1 MKSTLGAVI
10 AVGVA
15 LALGPGVA
23 PSAIAPSRCGVSQ
36 VRHVPHIGW
45 MVVGD
50 GPVSLGL
57 VGGQRRARISIAQSV
72 RDKQGWRAQKT
83 PWLVRRA
90 YRGPVTVTA
99 RRIDGPGQVRLAKV
113 YGQHL
118 RRLAFARDNVSPPT
132 HGFYLLPSGALF
144 RSTGCYAFD
153 VSGRHYFERLIVRVV
168 A

>member
-1 MKSTLGAVI
+1 
-10 AVGVA
+10 
-15 LALGPGVA
+15 
-23 PSAIAPSRCGVSQ
+23 VSQ
-36 VRHVPHIGW
+36 VRHVPHVGW
-45 MVVGD
+45 IVVGD

-90 YRGPVTVTA
+90 YRGPVIVTA
-99 RRIDGPGQVRLAKV
+99 RRIDGPGQVRLAYV

-132 HGFYLLPSGALF
+132 HGYYLLPSGALF

-153 VSGRHYFERLIVRVV
+153 VTGRHFSERLVVRVV